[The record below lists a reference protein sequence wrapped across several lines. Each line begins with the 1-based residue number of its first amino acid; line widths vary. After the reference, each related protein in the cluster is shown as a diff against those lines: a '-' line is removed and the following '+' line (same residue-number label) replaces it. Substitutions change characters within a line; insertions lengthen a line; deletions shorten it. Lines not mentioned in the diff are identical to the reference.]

1 MEYREGYVRKI
12 CTNLRPNQ
20 KILLIELNL
29 GNLWNDN
36 YIEIVKIILAA
47 LKHSELRLKIL
58 AKKILHYKL
67 KFLF

>member
-1 MEYREGYVRKI
+1 MFKNSPIKNTILQKYVMEKKNKVNGNFRSLYMVEYCVGYVRKI

-36 YIEIVKIILAA
+36 C
-47 LKHSELRLKIL
+47 
-58 AKKILHYKL
+58 
-67 KFLF
+67 